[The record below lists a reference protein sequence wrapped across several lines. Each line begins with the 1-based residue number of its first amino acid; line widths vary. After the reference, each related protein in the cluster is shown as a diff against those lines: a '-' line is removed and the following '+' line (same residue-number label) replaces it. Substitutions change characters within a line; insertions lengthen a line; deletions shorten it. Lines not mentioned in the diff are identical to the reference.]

1 MISQDQEVKNGNV
14 NLNQKDEF
22 NEKHKHNV
30 EKYAKE
36 IIQDQIWSLIDY
48 YYDPANLN
56 QCPHQIKSF
65 NDYLDHYLSAIISQY
80 NPTQIYLEPLHDF
93 FKTEIQL
100 RFENVTINCPII
112 EEANK
117 RKELM
122 TPAIARLRNMTYESD
137 VFFDLRVTVLTR
149 ELNTETNK
157 LETNEEL
164 NQEMIIRRI
173 HLFKKQ
179 IMVGCNRCNLQ
190 NIKISNSLK
199 NLKESEVEQGGYFID
214 NGTERVIITE
224 EGNITNRI
232 YRVKRK
238 IKHVEVKSALPNKI
252 VQPRTLNVRFLK
264 QQKMTCPLITTFFN
278 QANVPM
284 GVLFRAFGVERDDDI
299 VRLIF
304 GNDYRQMKVY
314 FHKLIDSLE
323 YATKTLQCR
332 TRDDALT
339 YLASSVTN
347 IRGMPKDIVLTSTMK
362 RNYVIETLDNLVLPH
377 LHKNNLKKAHF
388 LGKMIHD
395 LILYTLD
402 FIQEDDRDSYLQKRM
417 ETPGLL
423 EASLTRQLMTMFT
436 KEIRNNV
443 IKDATTSR
451 FRITGDI
458 SDLINPMNISKII
471 RPKNTQEALNKAH
484 RIGNYNIRNP
494 SAQTG
499 VSQTLSRQS
508 YSSSLSQYNRINSKI
523 KKTNRLDL
531 PRKLHPTS
539 WGIICPSETPEGHSI
554 GGVKNLA
561 SMTEITCYI
570 DPNFLFH
577 IFESCDAS
585 VYDIK
590 PQELYLLY
598 ATEFKSPEVQ
608 YFLHYFSTCEELK
621 HFCEKCENCEKCEI
635 SENCEKCEISE
646 KSKKC
651 EISEKSKKCKEEND
665 NIDNIDNNDKINTI
679 RLPLIIPFPETLF
692 ELKQLFDYSLLT
704 TVYLNGETVGFTEFP
719 VSLTKQL
726 RKYKRQ
732 GIIHY
737 QTSVSFTVKNR
748 EINIYTDSGRLC
760 RPLIYLEEGTGNLPK
775 SFFELTEK
783 AKHDDSSMIF
793 LDFFVKYQLL
803 EYLDVQETDNARICF
818 SIAELLDMTPE
829 QRKNYEYVEL
839 HPSLILGRI
848 ASSIPY
854 NNCNQAPRNTYGS
867 AMSKQPI
874 GRPIDNHDERMDTA
888 MHVLNYPARPLVFT
902 NLYDQIQDSRCG
914 SGFNVVIAVLSHGG
928 FNQEDSIH
936 INQRALDRGLFSNF
950 FYRTYRSSEKSGNG
964 SDVGNEQ
971 FTNPDPLLTRGMKPG
986 SYGHLDTNGIA
997 KVEHFLNGGDI
1008 VIGKVRA
1015 TDTKSYRDASIS
1027 MDNNN
1032 NVMKMYRDMSTTL
1045 RQNERGTVDQVL
1057 CSTDSDERKFVKVK
1071 VRESRMPI
1079 IGDKFSSQH
1088 GQKGTIGMVIPEE
1101 DMPYTKDGIRPDIIM
1116 NPHAWPSRMTIGQ
1129 ALEQIASLISAATG
1143 RHVDATQFSNID
1155 VNDLCDILQNK
1166 IGMQRHC
1173 NQVMYSGYTGRM
1185 LECDVF
1191 TSCAFYMR
1199 LKHQVEDKIHAR
1211 ERGPHVTLTRQPADG
1226 RSRDGGLRLGE
1237 MERDALL
1244 SHATALVLHERM
1256 VKMSDGFRMAI
1267 SKKSGRIAAI
1277 NKEKGIYNTFI
1288 DNDSEYAEIVLPYS
1302 MKLLMQELEQL
1313 HIVMRLNVDS

>member
-1 MISQDQEVKNGNV
+1 MESTTA
-14 NLNQKDEF
+14 
-22 NEKHKHNV
+22 

-36 IIQDQIWSLIDY
+36 IIQDRVWSLIDY
-48 YYDPANLN
+48 YYDSAHFN
-56 QCPHQIKSF
+56 QCPHQIQSF

-100 RFENVTINCPII
+100 CFENVTINCPII

-137 VFFDLRVTVLTR
+137 VFFDLRVKVLTR
-149 ELNTETNK
+149 EWNSSTNK
-157 LETNEEL
+157 LVINESIT
-164 NQEMIIRRI
+164 QEIVIRRI

-179 IMVGCNRCNLQ
+179 IMVGSNRCNLRNVQ
-190 NIKISNSLK
+190 IQNSLK

-238 IKHVEVKSALPNKI
+238 NHQVEVKSALPNKI
-252 VQPRTLNVRFLK
+252 VQPRTFNVRFLK
-264 QQKMTCPLITTFFN
+264 QQKINCPLITIFYN
-278 QANVPM
+278 QSNVPM
-284 GVLFRAFGVERDDDI
+284 GVLFRAFGIERDDDI
-299 VRLIF
+299 VQLIF
-304 GNDYRQMKVY
+304 GNDFRQMQVY
-314 FHKLIDSLE
+314 FHKLIDSLD
-323 YATKTLQCR
+323 YCTKTLQCR
-332 TRDDALT
+332 TRDDALD
-339 YLASSVTN
+339 YLSLSVTS
-347 IRGMPKDIVLTSTMK
+347 IRGMPKDIVLTNTMK
-362 RNYVIETLDNLVLPH
+362 RNYIIETLDNLVLPH
-377 LHKNNLKKAHF
+377 LHKNNLKKAHY

-395 LILYTLD
+395 LILFTLD
-402 FIQEDDRDSYLQKRM
+402 FITEDDRDSYLQKRM

-443 IKDATTSR
+443 IKDAMTSR
-451 FRITGDI
+451 FKITGDI
-458 SDLINPMNISKII
+458 SDLINPVNVSKII
-471 RPKNTQEALNKAH
+471 RQKNTQEALNKAH
-484 RIGNYNIRNP
+484 RTGNYNIRNAN
-494 SAQTG
+494 AQTG

-508 YSSSLSQYNRINSKI
+508 YSSSLSQFNRINSKI

-539 WGIICPSETPEGHSI
+539 WGCICPSETPEGHSI

-561 SMTEITCYI
+561 SMTEITSYI
-570 DPNFLFH
+570 DPTFLFH
-577 IFESCDAS
+577 IFESCYTF
-585 VYDIK
+585 VFDIEFG
-590 PQELYLLY
+590 ELSLLY
-598 ATEFKSPEVQ
+598 TSQFKSTNIAN
-608 YFLHYFSTCEELK
+608 FLQQFPTQHDLYIYQSNK
-621 HFCEKCENCEKCEI
+621 
-635 SENCEKCEISE
+635 
-646 KSKKC
+646 
-651 EISEKSKKCKEEND
+651 
-665 NIDNIDNNDKINTI
+665 NNSNQAIQF
-679 RLPLIIPFPETLF
+679 PLIISFPETLQ
-692 ELKQLFDYSLLT
+692 ELKTLFNYSLLT
-704 TVYLNGETVGFTEFP
+704 TVYLNGETIGFTEFP
-719 VSLTKQL
+719 ITLTKQL

-737 QTSVSFTVKNR
+737 QTSISFTVKNR

-760 RPLIYLEEGTGNLPK
+760 RPVIYLEEGTGNLPPI
-775 SFFELTEK
+775 FFEITEK
-783 AKHDDSSMIF
+783 AKHDDSSLVF
-793 LDFFVKYQLL
+793 LDFFVKYQIL
-803 EYLDVQETDNARICF
+803 EYLDVQETDNAHICF
-818 SIAELLDMTPE
+818 SIVQLLEMSVE
-829 QRKNYEYVEL
+829 ERKSYEYVEL
-839 HPSLILGRI
+839 HPTLIMGRI
-848 ASSIPY
+848 SSGIPFS
-854 NNCNQAPRNTYGS
+854 NCNQAPRNTYGS

-874 GRPIDNHDERMDTA
+874 GRPIDNYDERMDTA
-888 MHVLNYPARPLVFT
+888 MHVLNYPGRPLVST
-902 NLYDQIQDSRCG
+902 NFYNHIQDSRCG

-964 SDVGNEQ
+964 NDTGNEQ

-986 SYGHLDTNGIA
+986 SYTHLDSNGIA
-997 KVEHFLNGGDI
+997 KLEHFLDGGDI

-1015 TDTKSYRDASIS
+1015 IDTKSYRES
-1027 MDNNN
+1027 DNNSN
-1032 NVMKMYRDMSTTL
+1032 IMKMYRDMSTTL
-1045 RQNERGTVDQVL
+1045 RQNERGTVDQVMT
-1057 CSTDSDERKFVKVK
+1057 STDSDDRKFVKVK
-1071 VRESRMPI
+1071 VREHRMPI

-1129 ALEQIASLISAATG
+1129 ALEQIASLIATITG
-1143 RHVDATQFSNID
+1143 RHIDATQFSNVD
-1155 VNDLCDILQNK
+1155 VNDLCEILQNK

-1173 NQVMYSGYTGRM
+1173 NQIMYSGYTGRM
-1185 LECDVF
+1185 IECDVF

-1277 NKEKGIYNTFI
+1277 NKEKGIYNTFV
-1288 DNDSEYAEIVLPYS
+1288 DDDSEYAEIVLPYS
-1302 MKLLMQELEQL
+1302 MKLLIQELEQL
-1313 HIVMRLNVDS
+1313 HIVMRLGVES